1 MKKIFACTLIA
12 LGCMAGTA
20 QAATLEF
27 TGSVNAPTC
36 DIAPEVVGPI
46 DLGAVSISKLGTAVP
61 FALKPVVGTG
71 DCDALTAEHTATLA
85 WSGDFTAEGLINPAA
100 TAADSVLILTATN
113 GSDVNAVT
121 TGALTNTLLGDE
133 LTSDG
138 FAYTAQLQGGVK
150 PGDFTAT
157 ATYTVTY
164 Q

>member
-20 QAATLEF
+20 QAGTMDF
-27 TGSVNAPTC
+27 TGSVSAPTC
-36 DIAPEVVGPI
+36 DLAPDVAGPI
-46 DLGAVSISKLGTAVP
+46 DLGAVSIGKTSTPVQ
-61 FALKPVVGTG
+61 FALKPTPGTG

-85 WSGDFTAEGLINPAA
+85 WSGDFDATGLTNPTAA
-100 TAADSVLILTATN
+100 AADSVLILTATN
-113 GSDVNAVT
+113 GRDVNAVT
-121 TGALTNTLLGDE
+121 TGALTNTLPGDT
-133 LTSDG
+133 LTAEG
-138 FAYTAQLQGGVK
+138 FAYSAELQGGVK